1 MFWAQNVSNYDKVR
15 IISLYV
21 MIKNGISEENLTKL
35 FTHAQLSTKDQ
46 DMVRNLSF
54 LGINVIA
61 DVSAQRNE
69 KFSFIIINYICIIS
83 IRAARRSI
91 RCRGRN
97 VLRRAPIRCHVGRQ

>member
-1 MFWAQNVSNYDKVR
+1 MRDFQNVSNYDKVR

-46 DMVRNLSF
+46 DMVRNLSY

-61 DVSAQRNE
+61 DVSM
-69 KFSFIIINYICIIS
+69 
-83 IRAARRSI
+83 ARLKMQTA
-91 RCRGRN
+91 N
-97 VLRRAPIRCHVGRQ
+97 